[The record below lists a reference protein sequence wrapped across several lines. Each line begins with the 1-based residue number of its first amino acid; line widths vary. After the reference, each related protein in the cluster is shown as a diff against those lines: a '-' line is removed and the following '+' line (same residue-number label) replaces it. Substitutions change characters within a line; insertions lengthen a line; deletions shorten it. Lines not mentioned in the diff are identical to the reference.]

1 MRRVKHQNFYFFYL
15 NKLKLQQIYKK
26 KVGDFMI
33 ENKTYPSTEILS
45 DEEYFNQFDLM
56 FELYNLKKQQNEIK
70 TKLKELK
77 KRVKRRI
84 EEEASTQFKALKFMS
99 DEIKQKL
106 KKVNYQI
113 REPYNFFEI
122 NSQIQNINNYISE
135 LNKSFKRKEIDI
147 NTRLITFNYYKIQ
160 LDGYEKSLRRIRI
173 VAEDYFF
180 YLRNQK
186 IELMANDSLMKKKL
200 SRKKV
205 KREEYEA
212 FKKENSSK
220 KNINRDVLSFLTE
233 IILKFKPK

>member
-1 MRRVKHQNFYFFYL
+1 
-15 NKLKLQQIYKK
+15 
-26 KVGDFMI
+26 MI

-70 TKLKELK
+70 IKLKELK
-77 KRVKRRI
+77 KGVKRST
-84 EEEASTQFKALKFMS
+84 EEETSTQFKALKFMS

-106 KKVNYQI
+106 IKVNSQI

>member
-1 MRRVKHQNFYFFYL
+1 
-15 NKLKLQQIYKK
+15 
-26 KVGDFMI
+26 MI

-45 DEEYFNQFDLM
+45 DEEYFNQLDLL

-70 TKLKELK
+70 IKLKELK
-77 KRVKRRI
+77 KRVKRST
-84 EEEASTQFKALKFMS
+84 EEEASTQFKALQFMS

-106 KKVNYQI
+106 TKVNSQI

-147 NTRLITFNYYKIQ
+147 NTRLITFNYYKSQ

-173 VAEDYFF
+173 VAEEYFF

-186 IELMANDSLMKKKL
+186 IELMANDSLMKKKM

-205 KREEYEA
+205 TREEYKA

-220 KNINRDVLSFLTE
+220 KGINREVLSFLTE
-233 IILKFKPK
+233 VILKFKPK

>member
-1 MRRVKHQNFYFFYL
+1 
-15 NKLKLQQIYKK
+15 
-26 KVGDFMI
+26 MI
-33 ENKTYPSTEILS
+33 ENKDYPNTEILS
-45 DEEYFNQFDLM
+45 DGEYFNQLDLL
-56 FELYNLKKQQNEIK
+56 FELYTLKKQQNEIK
-70 TKLKELK
+70 IKLKELK
-77 KRVKRRI
+77 KGVKRST
-84 EEEASTQFKALKFMS
+84 EEETSTQFKALKFIF

-106 KKVNYQI
+106 IKVNSQI

-122 NSQIQNINNYISE
+122 KSQIQNTNNYISE